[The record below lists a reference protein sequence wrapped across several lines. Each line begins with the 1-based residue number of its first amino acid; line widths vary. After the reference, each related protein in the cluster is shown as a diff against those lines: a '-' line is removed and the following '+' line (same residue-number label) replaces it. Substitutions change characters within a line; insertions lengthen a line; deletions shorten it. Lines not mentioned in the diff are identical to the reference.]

1 MNRIEEQLTRAL
13 KGLRKISLPKE
24 ARVRMRAEL
33 LSYAELHSVLATGK
47 ATRSS
52 FSVLRFRLYAGLSAA
67 LLLVAALGG
76 TAYASE
82 SALPGDTLYS
92 VKVGLTEP
100 LQGALIPSDRG
111 RAAWHAILAE
121 RRLEETAQLAASGKL
136 STSTQDMLATN
147 FSDQISASQESAD
160 RLEHDG
166 DTSGSLSA
174 RSDLEARLAAH
185 LQILAIINQHYA
197 QATSTDA
204 MDTHQALS
212 RMVTLVEDHEHAVVS
227 SRIALE
233 DQIAPN
239 GAQDDQG
246 QDGTTTIVVASAPA
260 PAKARFAKHAHIVIP
275 ITGQAPAA
283 QIETAA
289 SARTTE
295 VQDILEHHAALLKAF
310 LSPASTTATSTATS
324 TTTSTPSIP
333 DTQDS
338 STDSSDNH

>member
-1 MNRIEEQLTRAL
+1 MNQIEEQLKRL
-13 KGLRKISLPKE
+13 HEIHLPKE
-24 ARVRMRAEL
+24 TRARMRAEL
-33 LSYAELHSVLATGK
+33 LSYAELHAVPAAGI
-47 ATRSS
+47 AAHSS
-52 FSVLRFRLYAGLSAA
+52 LTVFRFRLYAWFSAA
-67 LLLVAALGG
+67 LLLIATLGG

-92 VKVGLTEP
+92 VKVGFTEP

-121 RRLEETAQLAASGKL
+121 RRLEETAQLAANGKL
-136 STSTQDMLATN
+136 SSSTQNMLATN
-147 FSDQISASQESAD
+147 FSGQVSASQESSD

-197 QATSTDA
+197 EATSTGA
-204 MDTHQALS
+204 TDTHQALS
-212 RMVTLVEDHEHAVVS
+212 RMLVLVQDHEHAIVT

-239 GAQDDQG
+239 GLQNNQG
-246 QDGTTTIVVASAPA
+246 EESSTTVIASSLPA
-260 PAKARFAKHAHIVIP
+260 PTKARFAKHARIVIP
-275 ITGQAPAA
+275 ITGQAPAS

-295 VQDILEHHAALLKAF
+295 VEDILEHHAGLLKAF
-310 LSPASTTATSTATS
+310 LPSASTTATSTAT
-324 TTTSTPSIP
+324 TTATTSIPSLQ

-338 STDSSDNH
+338 STGFSENH